1 MNARCRAGVLVLA
14 SLAGC
19 GSSAE
24 IDEWDIT
31 ESLLWRAADEDVQAE
46 LIAARVAVEAGDFDR
61 AEAPLIE
68 LLDRHPEN
76 LTAQF
81 LWQEWQLGRPGAD
94 PVVLAAVAR
103 AKAAQQAREV
113 RDMLLAARL
122 ETDLE
127 AARLLL
133 EGALASNMPADLEA
147 ACRYALAYVLLQR
160 GESAAAW
167 SELERSLAK
176 DPGSLRA
183 RRLEARLERGGDNL
197 ARSLAM
203 LDYWVD
209 QAELAPEI
217 STDAWYGALLEVA
230 EMNLTLDSGG
240 ATEDALD
247 RFTEGRG
254 EGLFAAPSPRR
265 QALAALVGA
274 ALAADEGDPK
284 LALEKV
290 QVARNLVP
298 PSTRTG
304 RLAMIDQALLNE
316 LFLDRELDAIA
327 SWESVLARFNS
338 ATGVDADELIRALEA
353 RVRLA
358 RLRASQP
365 K

>member
-1 MNARCRAGVLVLA
+1 MKAWWIAGLLALA

-19 GSSAE
+19 GSSDE
-24 IDEWDIT
+24 IDEWDTT
-31 ESLLWRAADEDVQAE
+31 ESLLWRAADEDVQDA
-46 LIAARVAVEAGDFDR
+46 LFAIRLAVEAGDFER
-61 AEAPLIE
+61 AEEPLIE

-94 PVVLAAVAR
+94 PVALVAIAR

-113 RDMLLAARL
+113 SDMLLAARL

-133 EGALASNMPADLEA
+133 EDALASSMSADLEA
-147 ACRYALAYVLLQR
+147 ACRYALAYVLMQR
-160 GESAAAW
+160 GEAAAAW

-197 ARSLAM
+197 ARGLAM

-209 QAELAPEI
+209 QAEYAPEI
-217 STDAWYGALLEVA
+217 SSDSWYGALLEVA
-230 EMNLTLDSGG
+230 EMSLTLDEGG
-240 ATEDALD
+240 ATEDALE
-247 RFTEGRG
+247 RFAEGRG
-254 EGLFAAPSPRR
+254 EGSMTAPSPRR
-265 QALAALVGA
+265 QALAALIGA

-284 LALEKV
+284 EALDLV

-327 SWESVLARFNS
+327 SWELVLERFNS

-358 RLRASQP
+358 RLRESQP